1 MIMPKS
7 GMAQMLESMIPDDV
21 KHAIQKAKVEIPA
34 FADALNLRVTRIEE
48 SLSRIESLLQRLEF
62 EANPSAAEQM
72 PETLK
77 KVLEQMPTSGQER
90 TF

>member
-7 GMAQMLESMIPDDV
+7 GMAQMLESMIPEDV
-21 KHAIQKAKVEIPA
+21 KQAIQKAKVEIPA

-48 SLSRIESLLQRLEF
+48 TLSRIESLLQRLEF
-62 EANPSAAEQM
+62 EANPSAADQM